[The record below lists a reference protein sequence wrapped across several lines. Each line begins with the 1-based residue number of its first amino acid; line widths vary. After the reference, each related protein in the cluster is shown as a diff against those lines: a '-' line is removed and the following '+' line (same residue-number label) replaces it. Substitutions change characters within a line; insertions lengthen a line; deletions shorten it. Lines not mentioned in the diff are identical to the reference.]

1 MRRREFVKSITTL
14 GAGIILRPGSSLAL
28 QEPRLAPTP
37 DASVKRVLV
46 MFKCHFDAGFID
58 TQTAVVHKY
67 FNQYFPAA
75 IQIAAAQN
83 ASGQRRYT
91 WTTGSWL
98 LYEYLEQA
106 SAEDRKR
113 MEIAIADNQIAW
125 HALPFTWQ
133 TEMLDP
139 PMIEGSLAI
148 SRSLD
153 TRFGRTTTGAKLT
166 DVPGHTRGLVR
177 PLAEHGVGFLD
188 IGVND
193 ASTPAELPPIFLWKT
208 SGPSL
213 PVMYHHGYG
222 GTTRVPDSDLAIS
235 IEVRGD
241 NSGPHTPDE
250 IKEIYDRLAY
260 SYPKAEIT
268 AASLSEIA
276 TAVAPYR
283 NSLPVV
289 TGEIGDTWIYGCAS
303 DPLKVARYR
312 EIVRLRQSWI
322 AKNQLKIGDATD
334 LALLRHALLEVEHTW
349 GTDTKT
355 WLDFDHYNPGDLAKM
370 LDTKNYK
377 VVEFSWQ
384 EKRQDLL
391 DGIATLPTPLREEAE
406 NAIAA
411 LKPAIPLP
419 TAGAILQRSKGPLE
433 TSHFVVDLDPQTG
446 AIVQL
451 QDKKTGREWAGKSN
465 PLALFTYQTLSQ
477 ADYNRFF
484 ASYIKSKADWAFK
497 DFGKPNIASFGAK
510 SQEWHPKLIDL
521 HIEETPDLHRVI
533 ATLQIDDPEAANS
546 GRAAFPRQIHL
557 ELILPNQP
565 PIIHL
570 NLYCFQK
577 PATRMPEAMWLTFS
591 PAPPN
596 ENGWD
601 PKSVTLQKSGK
612 ILSPFDVVPSGN
624 RHMHAVESFDY
635 SDLQTNSPTGLRNTL
650 YIDPLDAPVIAIGER
665 TPLGFS
671 NTPPDLG
678 QGIHSSL
685 YNNAWGTNYIMWY
698 GEDMRFRYV
707 LRPSAQ
713 RSSFHGL

>member
-1 MRRREFVKSITTL
+1 MRRREFVKSMTAL
-14 GAGIILRPGSSLAL
+14 GAGLVLRPSSSLAL
-28 QEPRLAPTP
+28 QEPRLAPAP
-37 DASVKRVLV
+37 DSSVKRVLV

-83 ASGQRRYT
+83 ASGKRRYT

-106 SAEDRKR
+106 SSEDRKR
-113 MEIAIADNQIAW
+113 MELAIAHNQIAW

-139 PMIEGSLAI
+139 SMIEGSLAI
-148 SRSLD
+148 SQSLD
-153 TRFGRTTTGAKLT
+153 ARFGHVTNGAKMT
-166 DVPGHTRGLVR
+166 DVPGHTRGLIS
-177 PLAEHGVGFLD
+177 PLAKHSVKFLD

-193 ASTPAELPPIFLWKT
+193 ASTPAQLPPIFLWKDA
-208 SGPSL
+208 SGASL

-222 GTTRVPDSDLAIS
+222 GTTRVPNSDLAIS
-235 IEVRGD
+235 IEVRDD
-241 NSGPHTPDE
+241 NSGPHTP
-250 IKEIYDRLAY
+250 KEIADIYAHLGN
-260 SYPKAEIT
+260 SYPNAEIT

-276 TAVAPYR
+276 NAVDPFR

-289 TGEIGDTWIYGCAS
+289 TEEIGDTWIYGCAS

-312 EIVRLRQSWI
+312 EIARLRGLWI
-322 AKNQLKIGDATD
+322 TKNQLTIGDATD
-334 LALLRHALLEVEHTW
+334 LALLRHMLLEVEHTW

-355 WLDFDHYNPGDLAKM
+355 WLDFDHYKPNDLAEM

-391 DGIATLPTPLREEAE
+391 DGIATLPQPLQGEA
-406 NAIAA
+406 NKAIES
-411 LKPAIPLP
+411 LKPTIPLP
-419 TAGAILQRSKGPLE
+419 ATSAVSRVAKPSIE
-433 TSHFVVDLDPQTG
+433 TDHLVGEFDPQTA
-446 AIVQL
+446 AIIRL
-451 QDKKTGREWAGKSN
+451 RNKATGREWASKAN
-465 PLALFTYQTLSQ
+465 PIALLTYQTLSQ
-477 ADYNRFF
+477 ADYDVFF

-497 DFGKPNIASFGAK
+497 DFGKPNIASFGATN
-510 SQEWHPKLIDL
+510 QEWHPELIDL
-521 HIEETPDLHRVI
+521 HLEDTPESHRVI
-533 ATLQIDDPEAANS
+533 ATLNIDDPEAAKS
-546 GRAAFPRQIHL
+546 GRAAFPRQIYL
-557 ELILPNQP
+557 ELILPKQQ

-570 NLYCFQK
+570 NLFCFQK
-577 PATRMPEAMWLTFS
+577 PATRMPEAMWLTFN
-591 PAPPN
+591 PAAPS
-596 ENGWD
+596 ETGWD
-601 PKSVTLQKSGK
+601 PQSVQLQKSGE
-612 ILSPFDVVPSGN
+612 IISPFDVVTSGN
-624 RHMHAVESFDY
+624 RHMHAVESFGY
-635 SDLQTNSPTGLRNTL
+635 RDLHTDTPASLRNTF
-650 YIDPLDAPVIAIGER
+650 YVNCHDSPVIAIGKR

-671 NTPPDLG
+671 NTQPDLS

-707 LRPSAQ
+707 LD
-713 RSSFHGL
+713 L